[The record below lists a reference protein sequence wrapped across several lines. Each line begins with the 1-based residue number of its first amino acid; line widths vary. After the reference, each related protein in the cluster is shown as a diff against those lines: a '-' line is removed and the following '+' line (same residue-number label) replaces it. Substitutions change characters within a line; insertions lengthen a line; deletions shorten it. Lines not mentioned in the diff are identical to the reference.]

1 MAAPQHRAH
10 IAGRVQRLE
19 AWAFRTGA
27 DVADIKVAVEKL
39 PAVIRQE
46 VLANAEPVFG
56 EIMAGRATL
65 ATKEDLNDLERRL
78 TELMEKRFGSVD
90 TEFRS
95 VNARFESVDAEFR
108 SVNAK
113 LQSVDTKLQSI
124 DARFESV
131 DGSFDSVDAKL
142 QSLDAKLD
150 QVLAALSKTDG

>member
-1 MAAPQHRAH
+1 MSALQHRAH
-10 IAGRVQRLE
+10 LADRVQRLE

-27 DVADIKVAVEKL
+27 DVADIKAAVEEL
-39 PAVIRQE
+39 PAVIRQD
-46 VLANAEPVFG
+46 VLAYTEPVFG

-95 VNARFESVDAEFR
+95 VNARFESVDA
-108 SVNAK
+108 
-113 LQSVDTKLQSI
+113 
-124 DARFESV
+124 
-131 DGSFDSVDAKL
+131 KL

-150 QVLAALSKTDG
+150 QVLAALGKTDG